1 MGTARRIGKNTLYLG
16 AAEVVSRALQF
27 IVMLYAARLLSQQ
40 SFGKFSF
47 AISLSFIAVILA
59 DLGIN
64 TLLVREISRNKSL
77 ASKYFVNAFST
88 KILLSIIALLIV
100 VLVLNALSYP
110 SDTREIV
117 YIISL
122 FTILSTFTELFYSIF
137 RAFEI
142 MLYDAFLK
150 ILRMV
155 ILAIAAIYVLFK
167 GYGVVVFS
175 YMFILAEAII
185 ILVAF
190 AVALTKFIKIKME
203 IDLSF
208 IKALLKKA
216 LPFGFAFIFGS
227 IYFFIG
233 SVILSKIRGD
243 AEVAIFSAAYNII
256 LALLF
261 IPTVYTNAI
270 YPVLSRYYHQSK
282 SELKLLYERSFK
294 YLYIIGIPISTGI
307 FMLSEDILNFLYG
320 AKYAASA
327 IALQIISLYL
337 FLKFI
342 NFLLGIVLSSIDK
355 QGKRMLGQGITA
367 GLNIILNL
375 LLIPFIGF
383 IGAAIATLITEIFL
397 FAAYYT
403 FVSKSWYYYNFL
415 AILIK
420 PAVAAIAM
428 LLFISFTGFG
438 LAITIMLSSA
448 IYFAALYL
456 LRTLDKE
463 DYRIISK
470 VFKNEA

>member
-1 MGTARRIGKNTLYLG
+1 
-16 AAEVVSRALQF
+16 
-27 IVMLYAARLLSQQ
+27 
-40 SFGKFSF
+40 
-47 AISLSFIAVILA
+47 
-59 DLGIN
+59 
-64 TLLVREISRNKSL
+64 
-77 ASKYFVNAFST
+77 
-88 KILLSIIALLIV
+88 
-100 VLVLNALSYP
+100 
-110 SDTREIV
+110 
-117 YIISL
+117 
-122 FTILSTFTELFYSIF
+122 
-137 RAFEI
+137 
-142 MLYDAFLK
+142 
-150 ILRMV
+150 
-155 ILAIAAIYVLFK
+155 
-167 GYGVVVFS
+167 
-175 YMFILAEAII
+175 
-185 ILVAF
+185 
-190 AVALTKFIKIKME
+190 
-203 IDLSF
+203 
-208 IKALLKKA
+208 
-216 LPFGFAFIFGS
+216 
-227 IYFFIG
+227 
-233 SVILSKIRGD
+233 
-243 AEVAIFSAAYNII
+243 
-256 LALLF
+256 
-261 IPTVYTNAI
+261 
-270 YPVLSRYYHQSK
+270 
-282 SELKLLYERSFK
+282 
-294 YLYIIGIPISTGI
+294 
-307 FMLSEDILNFLYG
+307 MLSEDILNFLYG